1 MKQLVGGNTEKGCG
15 SLPRGRSKTH
25 PSATKVKLPSS
36 SCLFNMFN
44 HVLVYV
50 GSFEFT
56 FPPSLYL
63 FPLLSK
69 PNVFLLPF
77 VSPHH
82 PLIISTLSH
91 SVPVAESEHRSS
103 SIFWH
108 CQYHGEG
115 QINNSAEFI
124 PRKKR
129 SMLIPLCLA
138 SFKEHL
144 IFGATIG

>member
-1 MKQLVGGNTEKGCG
+1 MVGGNTEKGCG
-15 SLPRGRSKTH
+15 SLPRGMSKTH
-25 PSATKVKLPSS
+25 PFATKVKLPLNSS
-36 SCLFNMFN
+36 SFNVFN
-44 HVLVYV
+44 HILVYV

-56 FPPSLYL
+56 FPPSLYI

-69 PNVFLLPF
+69 SNVFLLPF

-82 PLIISTLSH
+82 PFIISTLSH

-108 CQYHGEG
+108 CQYHREG
-115 QINNSAEFI
+115 QINSAEFT
-124 PRKKR
+124 PRKKK
-129 SMLIPLCLA
+129 SVLIPWCLV

-144 IFGATIG
+144 TF